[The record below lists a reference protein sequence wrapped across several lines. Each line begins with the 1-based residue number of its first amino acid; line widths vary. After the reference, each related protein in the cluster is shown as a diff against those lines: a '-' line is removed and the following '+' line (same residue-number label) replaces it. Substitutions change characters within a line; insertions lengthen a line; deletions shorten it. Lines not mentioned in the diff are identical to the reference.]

1 MVFKGMRR
9 HGQFRFLI
17 IDIVMVVLLAV
28 NLTWIIFDWLFAY
41 DALRGLLAQV
51 LPGFVSW
58 YARVIHGNFILIDL
72 GFVAIFL
79 TDFFIGWIVAVR
91 KRLYHRWFFYPFVHW
106 YDLLG
111 CIPIAGFRFLR
122 LLRVITIVY
131 RLHRTGVIDLGETRA
146 ARVVKK
152 YYGVL
157 MEELTD
163 RVILKMLSDV
173 QQEVRRGGPVFDKVV
188 TEVVRPQKE
197 PLVEWLSHRVRTVA
211 EDNYE
216 QYRARIHR
224 YMEKRINTA
233 LRQNKEFARL
243 ELIPM
248 LGPQVRRTLENAVS
262 DVVFNVVN
270 GMMQDL
276 ASDRNREV
284 LDEAADVTF
293 DAFLLRE
300 QDSQLNRM
308 VVDTVDRAL
317 EILKQHVRIQEWK
330 LWDLSS
336 DEEDFHRRMREELH
350 RMDPAWRGE
359 SVDESE
365 NDEPEEDEHAEW

>member
-28 NLTWIIFDWLFAY
+28 NLTWIVFDWLFAY
-41 DALRGLLAQV
+41 DALRGLLAGV

-131 RLHRTGVIDLGETRA
+131 RLHRTGVIDLGETGA

-243 ELIPM
+243 DMIPM

-350 RMDPAWRGE
+350 RMDPAWREE
-359 SVDESE
+359 SVDE
-365 NDEPEEDEHAEW
+365 PEDDEHAER